1 MRPALRTI
9 LRTIP
14 PLALGAWLPAAPPL
28 LAADLDSGPVQVR
41 TFVNDSCLV
50 ADEPYLA
57 PQSATSDD
65 QRARFAPLV
74 GIVVGKLA
82 EALIKYVAGN
92 ASSRIKS
99 AAGRKDTYYAYTREM
114 NLFRVDLAPAPVV
127 RLNGQLGCMTI
138 VTARKFMPDKVD
150 CSASYVPKEITRETM
165 ALPESEWKTSR
176 SDDSVENQLRRA
188 NICVDGLAVA
198 VYEARFEFSPDGT
211 AYRLKNAGY
220 RVNSLATAVT
230 KGTTHSVFYTLE
242 ISTPG
247 QKNDQHDVISTAWVN
262 VGPISA
268 GARSDATDESPPW
281 LHVPAMSAD
290 ARRAYEE
297 QTRVHHEVAAEIDA
311 GKRSITRNQRVVSEL
326 DGRIASAS
334 PEVAEA
340 LKKEKVKDEVQIQVL
355 EAEVD
360 ARTAEYQSLP
370 QKPMEFMPVTIQVG
384 ITESRSE
391 KASLVALA
399 DVINTHSSDVAS
411 AGGNLSASL
420 LSRSVDPVQA
430 GAVPRVADPDTQL
443 DTARAA
449 YYDTLVDYKAAAA
462 TSDGAQAREKL
473 ADARLRY
480 NQARRAV
487 GLEAIQ

>member
-1 MRPALRTI
+1 MRATLG
-9 LRTIP
+9 TIP
-14 PLALGAWLPAAPPL
+14 AFALGAWLAAAPPL
-28 LAADLDSGPVQVR
+28 LGAEDSAPVQVR
-41 TFVNDSCLV
+41 TFVNDTCLV

-57 PQSATSDD
+57 PQSATDED

-82 EALIKYVAGN
+82 EALIKYVASN
-92 ASSRIKS
+92 ASTRIKNV
-99 AAGRKDTYYAYTREM
+99 AGRKDTYYAYTREM
-114 NLFRVDLAPAPVV
+114 NLFRVDLAPAPAV

-138 VTARKFMPDKVD
+138 VVARKFQPDKAD

-165 ALPESEWKTSR
+165 AGPESEWKTSR

-188 NICVDGLAVA
+188 NICVDGPATA

-262 VGPISA
+262 VGPVSA
-268 GARSDATDESPPW
+268 GSRSDATDESPPW

-311 GKRSITRNQRVVSEL
+311 AKRAIARNQHVVSEL
-326 DGRIASAS
+326 DARIATAP
-334 PEVAEA
+334 PEVADA
-340 LKKEKVKDEVQIQVL
+340 LRKEKVKDEVQIQVL

-360 ARTAEYQSLP
+360 ARVAEYQSLP
-370 QKPMEFMPVTIQVG
+370 QKSMEFMPVTIQVG
-384 ITESRSE
+384 ITELRSE

-399 DVINTHSSDVAS
+399 DVINKHSGDVAS
-411 AGGNLSASL
+411 VGGNLSASL
-420 LSRSVDPVQA
+420 VSRSVDPVQTA
-430 GAVPRVADPDTQL
+430 AIPVAAVDSQL
-443 DTARAA
+443 DSARAA
-449 YYDTLVDYKAAAA
+449 YYDSLVEYKSAGTA
-462 TSDGAQAREKL
+462 DNAQAREKL

>member
-1 MRPALRTI
+1 MRNI

-14 PLALGAWLPAAPPL
+14 ALALGAWLGAAPPL
-28 LAADLDSGPVQVR
+28 LASEDSGPVQVR
-41 TFVNDSCLV
+41 TIVNDSCLV

-57 PQSATSDD
+57 PPAASDD
-65 QRARFAPLV
+65 QRARFAPLL
-74 GIVVGKLA
+74 GIVVGKLT
-82 EALIKYVAGN
+82 EALIKYIAGN
-92 ASSRIKS
+92 ASTRIKN

-114 NLFRVDLAPAPVV
+114 NLFRADLVPAPVV

-138 VTARKFMPDKVD
+138 VVARKFMPDQVD
-150 CSASYVPKEITRETM
+150 CSANYVPKEISRETL

-188 NICVDGLAVA
+188 NICVDGPAVA

-220 RVNSLATAVT
+220 RINSLATGVT

-262 VGPISA
+262 VGPVNA

-281 LHVPAMSAD
+281 LRVPAMSAD

-311 GKRSITRNQRVVSEL
+311 AKRSIARNQRVVSEL
-326 DGRIASAS
+326 DARIASAS
-334 PEVAEA
+334 PEVAAA
-340 LKKEKVKDEVQIQVL
+340 LKQEKVKDEVQIQVL

-360 ARTAEYQSLP
+360 ARVAEYQSLP
-370 QKPMEFMPVTIQVG
+370 QKSLEFMPVTIQVG

-399 DVINTHSSDVAS
+399 NVINAHSTDLAS

-420 LSRSVDPVQA
+420 LSKSIDPVPA
-430 GAVPRVADPDTQL
+430 AATAPRATDPGMEL
-443 DTARAA
+443 DAARAA
-449 YYDTLVDYKAAAA
+449 YYDRVVDYKAAIA
-462 TSDGAQAREKL
+462 TQDSAQAGEKL